1 MNLARNR
8 DARCFAALVLLALA
22 TPALALKSDREKP
35 MDVNADSFESN
46 VKEGASVL
54 TGNVRIVQGSL
65 KIESQRAEVHQAQQ
79 KVSRAILNGEPAR
92 LEQDLDEGGHM
103 VARAKQIDYDLA
115 AETVVLTGNV
125 IVEQPRGELRG
136 EKVTYEIA
144 TGKLT
149 GSGAGTASRVQMRLN
164 PAPAPAPASPPSEA
178 KIP

>member
-1 MNLARNR
+1 MNPHRNP
-8 DARCFAALVLLALA
+8 DARCLLALA
-22 TPALALKSDREKP
+22 LLAVAMPALALKSDRDKP
-35 MDVNADSFESN
+35 MDVNADRFESN

-65 KIESQRAEVHQAQQ
+65 KIESERAEVHQDPAQQ
-79 KVSRAILNGEPAR
+79 KVNRAVLNGEPAR
-92 LEQDLDEGGHM
+92 LEQDLDDGGHM

-115 AETVVLTGNV
+115 KETVVLTGNV

-149 GSGAGTASRVQMRLN
+149 GSGEGAASRVQMRLN
-164 PAPAPAPASPPSEA
+164 PGTGEKSTDEKA
-178 KIP
+178 K